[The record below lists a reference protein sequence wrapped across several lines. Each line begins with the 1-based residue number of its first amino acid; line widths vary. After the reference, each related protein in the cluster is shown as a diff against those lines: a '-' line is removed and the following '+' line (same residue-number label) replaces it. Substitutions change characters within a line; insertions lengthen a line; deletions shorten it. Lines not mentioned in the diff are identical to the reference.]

1 MFFLL
6 RFTLYFLLV
15 IIFAMPGEGSYFFE
29 PFTESFGRRLKVEK
43 FYYQGKTKY
52 QFVQCFYNE
61 FLGKVLFLDE
71 KIQSAQID
79 EYIYHESL
87 VHPALVTH
95 PSPKSILVIG
105 GGDGGALKEIL
116 RYPIEHACLVE
127 IDQQVIDVSKEHF
140 PWLLPSLEDE
150 RTELIIAD
158 GIEFIDKTDK
168 KFDVVFIDS
177 SDPTG
182 PSVSLHEK
190 DFYKNLKRCLNLEG
204 IVVLQAGSPFYHLE
218 SLKKKDAFLKKLFKN
233 VCFYTSPV
241 PTYPG
246 GSWCFVFLSDEV
258 QPLKI
263 KRDPSRGLK
272 YFNLDIHQ
280 VAFSLPNF
288 LMDLGYR
295 CY

>member
-1 MFFLL
+1 MSTKKENREVDPSEEREYHSPSSGIFFKLKKLL
-6 RFTLYFLLV
+6 YRDKSDYQKIEV
-15 IIFAMPGEGSYFFE
+15 IENEY
-29 PFTESFGRRLKVEK
+29 FGRVLLLDDL
-43 FYYQGKTKY
+43 
-52 QFVQCFYNE
+52 VQTSERDE
-61 FLGKVLFLDE
+61 FF
-71 KIQSAQID
+71 
-79 EYIYHESL
+79 YHEML
-87 VHPALVTH
+87 VHPAFVSH
-95 PSPKSILVIG
+95 PSPQSILVIG

-127 IDQQVIDVSKEHF
+127 IDQQVIDVSKEYF

-168 KFDVVFIDS
+168 KFDIVFIDS

-182 PSVSLHEK
+182 PSASLHER
-190 DFYKNLKRCLNLEG
+190 DFYENLKRCLNLEG

-218 SLKKKDAFLKKLFKN
+218 SLKKKDAFLKELFKN

-263 KRDPSRGLK
+263 KRDPPRGLK

-280 VAFSLPNF
+280 AAFPLPNF
-288 LMDLGYR
+288 MKDLGYR